1 MFRHSNSEREPT
13 QKWWCTLVLK
23 YWKKWCASTKLGS
36 GAFTNA
42 HQTCLASNLMAS
54 ALPRLLPMYG
64 GRRRD
69 KIGQVQ
75 TQVLHA
81 GKLRRWLGG
90 RKRESFQP
98 QTRCL
103 FPQCCCFQGLHLEQ
117 VKAHTQSDFQV
128 LHVYAALPPLKSIQ
142 GETVTSEGAKYK
154 SLQRDQRSVASK
166 RIASPSVLVGCQ
178 KRKKTGDLRGRE
190 KKKRFTVD

>member
-1 MFRHSNSEREPT
+1 MC
-13 QKWWCTLVLK
+13 Q
-23 YWKKWCASTKLGS
+23 
-36 GAFTNA
+36 
-42 HQTCLASNLMAS
+42 HQTRKWGLHKCTSNVLGFKLNGKCSAPAS
-54 ALPRLLPMYG
+54 AHVWWQKERQNWSGTNSLLLS
-64 GRRRD
+64 
-69 KIGQVQ
+69 
-75 TQVLHA
+75 QVLHA